1 MRNYNFFMSQNF
13 RLDKGGYINRNKKI
27 SFKFNGKKYFGYEGD
42 TLASA
47 LLANGIHLVGR
58 SFKYHRPRGFV
69 GAGVDEPNAHVQ
81 LYNGAKTEP
90 NAIAT
95 SVELVE
101 GLVATSQNCW
111 PSVSF
116 DFGAINNLLNKF
128 FPAGFYY
135 KTFMWPKNFWYKIY
149 EPIIRKAAG
158 LGIAP
163 LKPDPDRY
171 EHKFEHCDVLVAGSG
186 PSGLASALAAA
197 KNGASVILAED
208 KPRFGGSLLTD
219 EVTIGNKKGKD
230 WAEETISKLKTMPNV
245 IVKNRSQVFG
255 YYDHNMMVMIERTKD
270 HIENPTEFTPRQ
282 RLWYIR
288 AKEVI
293 VSTGSIERPI
303 VFGNNDRP
311 GIMLASAAKE
321 YMKVYGV
328 LVGKKPII
336 FTNNDS
342 AYETAIEFKKNKID
356 PLIVDVRTNSESSVI
371 KEAKDLNINI
381 KFSHGIIN
389 SKGYLRVNSAT
400 IGKLSS
406 DKSGYENLENVP
418 CDCICV
424 SGNWTPTV
432 HLSSQSGNKLKFDN
446 KIDAFVPDKSHQ
458 KESTVGSASG
468 TFTLKKSLEDGF
480 NKGYELSN
488 KITGRNAKSTTP
500 TSNERNYNQHD
511 KFWCMPLPK
520 NKNYKRCVDFQ
531 NDVYVSDIE
540 LALREG
546 FRSIEHVKRYTT
558 LGMATDQG
566 RTSNLNGLQL
576 VSNIEKKIVPEVG
589 HTTFRPPYTPVTIG
603 AIVGREVG
611 KHYRPTRKSPMHEW
625 HEKNNAVFVDAGLW
639 VRPRYYKQDNETLIE
654 AAKREAINVRKNV
667 GICDVTSLG
676 KIDIKGPDCAEFLN
690 RVYTNAWMKLPV
702 GKARYGV
709 MLREDGIVFDDGTTT
724 RISENHFH
732 MTTTTAQAVNV
743 LAHLE
748 YYLQVVWPELSV
760 NVLSTTEQWAGAALA
775 GPNSRNLLSKLFP
788 EIDVSDTAIPFM
800 GYKEA
805 DLFGVPAR
813 IFRIS
818 FSGEL
823 AYEINVESGYGIFM
837 WEKIMELGKEMNIEP
852 YGTEAL
858 STLRIEMGH
867 VAGSEIDGRVIPSDL
882 SLEGMLSKKKDFIGK
897 RSLQREAFL
906 NPNREKIVGV
916 VPLDKKSM
924 IPEGSHLVSNSNASL
939 PNPKLGHISAS
950 CWSVEYNNP
959 FSLAILKDGKKK
971 IGEKLYAVSPLKNK
985 NIEVEIV
992 SSHYVD
998 PKGERVRS

>member
-1 MRNYNFFMSQNF
+1 MSQKY
-13 RLDKGGYINRNKKI
+13 RLDNIGYINRDKKI
-27 SFKFNGKKYFGYEGD
+27 SFTFNGKKYFGYEGD

-58 SFKYHRPRGFV
+58 SFKYHRPRGFF
-69 GAGVDEPNAHVQ
+69 GAGVDEPNAKVQ
-81 LYNGAKTEP
+81 LYKGAKTEP
-90 NAIAT
+90 NANAT
-95 SVELVE
+95 EVELVE
-101 GLVATSQNCW
+101 GLIVKSQNCW

-116 DFGAINNLLNKF
+116 DFGAINNLFQKF

-135 KTFMWPKNFWYKIY
+135 KTFMWPKSFWYKVY

-158 LGIAP
+158 LGVAP

-171 EHKFEHCDVLVAGSG
+171 EHKYEYCDVLIAGSG

-197 KNGASVILAED
+197 KNGARVILAED
-208 KPRFGGSLLTD
+208 KSRFGGSLLVD
-219 EVTIGNKKGKD
+219 EVTIGNKKGKE
-230 WAEETISKLKTMPNV
+230 WADEAISQLKSMPNV

-255 YYDHNMMVMIERTKD
+255 YYDHNMMVMFEKTRD
-270 HIENPTEFTPRQ
+270 HIENPNKFTPRQ
-282 RLWYIR
+282 KLWYIR
-288 AKEVI
+288 AKEIVI
-293 VSTGSIERPI
+293 STGSLERPLI
-303 VFGNNDRP
+303 FGNNDRP
-311 GIMLASAAKE
+311 GILLSSAAKE
-321 YMKVYGV
+321 YLKVYGV
-328 LVGKKPII
+328 LVGRKPII

-342 AYETAIEFKKNKID
+342 AYDTAIEFKKNGIN
-356 PLIVDVRTNSESSVI
+356 PLVVDTRTNSDSSVI
-371 KEAKDLNINI
+371 SEAKNLNIDI
-381 KFSHGIIN
+381 KFSHGIAN
-389 SKGYLRVNSAT
+389 TKGHLKVNSAT
-400 IGKLSS
+400 IGKFNS
-406 DKSGYENLENVP
+406 DKSSYENLEEVS

-432 HLSSQSGNKLKFDN
+432 HLSSQSGNKLKFN
-446 KIDAFVPDKSHQ
+446 ETIDAFIPSQSRQ
-458 KESTVGSASG
+458 KESTIGSANGS
-468 TFTLKKSLEDGF
+468 FTLKQALEDGF
-480 NKGYELSN
+480 NKGFELSN
-488 KITGRNAKSTTP
+488 KITNKNSKSTAP
-500 TSNERNYNQHD
+500 TSNERSYGEHD

-520 NKNYKRCVDFQ
+520 NKHYKRFVDFQ
-531 NDVYVSDIE
+531 NDVAVSDIE
-540 LALREG
+540 LAVREG

-566 RTSNLNGLQL
+566 KTSNLNGLQL
-576 VSNIEKKIVPEVG
+576 VSNIEGKIVPEVG
-589 HTTFRPPYTPVTIG
+589 HTTFRPPYTAVTIG
-603 AIVGREVG
+603 TIVGREVG

-639 VRPRYYKQDNETLIE
+639 LRPRYYKQDNESLEE
-654 AAKREAINVRKNV
+654 AAKREANNVRKNV
-667 GICDVTSLG
+667 GVCDVTSLG
-676 KIDIKGPDCAEFLN
+676 KIDIKGPDTAEFLN
-690 RVYTNAWMKLPV
+690 RIYTNAWMKLPV

-748 YYLQVVWPELSV
+748 YYLQVVWPELNV

-775 GPNSRNLLSKLFP
+775 GPNSRELLSKLFP
-788 EIDVSDTAIPFM
+788 ETNILNEALPFM
-800 GYKEA
+800 GYKES
-805 DLFGVPAR
+805 DLFDVPAR

-823 AYEINVESGYGIFM
+823 AYEINVESNYGTFM
-837 WEKIMELGKEMNIEP
+837 WEKIIEFGQEMNIEP

-867 VAGSEIDGRVIPSDL
+867 VAGSELDGRTIPYDV

-897 RSLQREAFL
+897 RSLTREAFL
-906 NPNREKIVGV
+906 NPKREKVVGV
-916 VPLDKKSM
+916 IPLDKKTT
-924 IPEGSHLVSNSNASL
+924 IPEGSHLVKDGNASS
-939 PNPKLGHISAS
+939 PNPKLGHVSAS

-959 FSLAILKDGKKK
+959 FSLAIIQDGKNR
-971 IGEKLYAVSPLKNK
+971 IGEKLYAVSPLNNK
-985 NIEVEIV
+985 NIAVEIV

>member
-1 MRNYNFFMSQNF
+1 MSQKY
-13 RLDKGGYINRNKKI
+13 RLDNIGYINRDKKI
-27 SFKFNGKKYFGYEGD
+27 SFTFNGKKYFGYEGD

-58 SFKYHRPRGFV
+58 SFKYHRPRGFF
-69 GAGVDEPNAHVQ
+69 GAGVDEPNAKVQ
-81 LYNGAKTEP
+81 LYKGAKTEP
-90 NAIAT
+90 NANAT
-95 SVELVE
+95 EVELVE
-101 GLVATSQNCW
+101 GLIVKSQNCW

-116 DFGAINNLLNKF
+116 DFGAINNLFQKF

-135 KTFMWPKNFWYKIY
+135 KTFMWPKSFWYKVY

-158 LGIAP
+158 LGVAP

-171 EHKFEHCDVLVAGSG
+171 EHKYEYCDVLIAGSG

-197 KNGASVILAED
+197 KNGARVILAED
-208 KPRFGGSLLTD
+208 KSRFGGSLLVD
-219 EVTIGNKKGKD
+219 EVTIGNKKGKE
-230 WAEETISKLKTMPNV
+230 WADEAISQLKSMPNV

-255 YYDHNMMVMIERTKD
+255 YYDHNMMVMFEKTRD
-270 HIENPTEFTPRQ
+270 HIENPNKFTPRQ
-282 RLWYIR
+282 KLWYIR
-288 AKEVI
+288 AKEIVI
-293 VSTGSIERPI
+293 STGSLERPLI
-303 VFGNNDRP
+303 FGNNDRP
-311 GIMLASAAKE
+311 GILLSSAAKE
-321 YMKVYGV
+321 YLKVYGV
-328 LVGKKPII
+328 LVGRKPII

-342 AYETAIEFKKNKID
+342 AYDTAIEFKKNGIN
-356 PLIVDVRTNSESSVI
+356 PLVVDTRTNSDSSVI
-371 KEAKDLNINI
+371 SEAKNLNIDI
-381 KFSHGIIN
+381 KFFHGIAN
-389 SKGYLRVNSAT
+389 TKGHLKVNSAT
-400 IGKLSS
+400 IGKFNS
-406 DKSGYENLENVP
+406 DKSSYENLEEVS

-432 HLSSQSGNKLKFDN
+432 HLSSQSGNKLKFN
-446 KIDAFVPDKSHQ
+446 ETIDAFIPSQSRQ
-458 KESTVGSASG
+458 KESTIGSANGS
-468 TFTLKKSLEDGF
+468 FTLKQALEDGF
-480 NKGYELSN
+480 NKGFELSN
-488 KITGRNAKSTTP
+488 KITNKNSKSTAP
-500 TSNERNYNQHD
+500 TSNERSYGEHD

-520 NKNYKRCVDFQ
+520 NKHYKRFVDFQ
-531 NDVYVSDIE
+531 NDVAVSDIE
-540 LALREG
+540 LAVREG

-566 RTSNLNGLQL
+566 KTSNLNGLQL
-576 VSNIEKKIVPEVG
+576 VSNIEGKIVPEVG
-589 HTTFRPPYTPVTIG
+589 HTTFRPPYTAVTIG
-603 AIVGREVG
+603 TIVGREVG

-639 VRPRYYKQDNETLIE
+639 LRPRYYKQDNESLEE
-654 AAKREAINVRKNV
+654 AAKREANNVRKNV
-667 GICDVTSLG
+667 GVCDVTSLG
-676 KIDIKGPDCAEFLN
+676 KIDIKGPDTAEFLN
-690 RVYTNAWMKLPV
+690 RIYTNAWMKLPV

-748 YYLQVVWPELSV
+748 YYLQVVWPELNV

-775 GPNSRNLLSKLFP
+775 GPNSRELLSKLFP
-788 EIDVSDTAIPFM
+788 ETNILNEALPFM
-800 GYKEA
+800 GYKES
-805 DLFGVPAR
+805 DLFDVPAR

-823 AYEINVESGYGIFM
+823 AYEINVESSYGTFM
-837 WEKIMELGKEMNIEP
+837 WEKIIEFGQEMNIEP

-867 VAGSEIDGRVIPSDL
+867 VAGSELDGRTIPYDV

-897 RSLQREAFL
+897 RSLTREAFL
-906 NPNREKIVGV
+906 NPKREKVVGV
-916 VPLDKKSM
+916 VPLDKKTT
-924 IPEGSHLVSNSNASL
+924 IPEGSHLVKDGNAFS
-939 PNPKLGHISAS
+939 PNPKLGHVSAS

-959 FSLAILKDGKKK
+959 FSLAIIQDGKNR
-971 IGEKLYAVSPLKNK
+971 IGEKLYAVSPLNNK
-985 NIEVEIV
+985 NIAVEIV

>member
-1 MRNYNFFMSQNF
+1 MTQNYRLKDVGRIDRNH
-13 RLDKGGYINRNKKI
+13 KI
-27 SFKFNGKKYFGYEGD
+27 SFTFNGKKYSGYKGD

-47 LLANGIHLVGR
+47 LLANGVHLIAR
-58 SFKYHRPRGFV
+58 SFKYHRPRGILA
-69 GAGVDEPNAHVQ
+69 AGVDDPSAKVQLIKDGYSEPNVN
-81 LYNGAKTEP
+81 LTEF
-90 NAIAT
+90 
-95 SVELVE
+95 ELVE
-101 GLVATSQNCW
+101 GLELQSQNCW
-111 PSVSF
+111 PSVSV
-116 DFGAINNLLNKF
+116 DVGEINNLLNRF

-135 KTFMWPKNFWYKIY
+135 KTFMWPKSFWYSVY
-149 EPIIRKAAG
+149 EPFIRKAAG
-158 LGIAP
+158 FGVAP
-163 LKPDPDRY
+163 LDPDPDRY
-171 EHKFEHCDVLVAGSG
+171 EHQYEHCDVLVVGSG
-186 PSGLASALAAA
+186 PSGLSSALAAA
-197 KNGASVILAED
+197 KNGARVILAED

-219 EVTIGNKKGKD
+219 EVTIGNKKG
-230 WAEETISKLKTMPNV
+230 EEWVDDVVSELSSMPNV
-245 IVKNRSQVFG
+245 ITKSRSQVFG
-255 YYDHNMMVMIERTKD
+255 YYDHNMLVMFERKRDHLQDPTK
-270 HIENPTEFTPRQ
+270 FTPREK
-282 RLWYIR
+282 LWYIR

-293 VSTGSIERPI
+293 ISTGSIERPL
-303 VFGNNDRP
+303 VFANNDRP

-321 YMKVYGV
+321 YLKVYGV
-328 LVGKKPII
+328 IVGKKPLI

-342 AYETAIEFKKNKID
+342 AYETAIEFKKHGVQPTILDTRPSSENQLVNEAQKMCIDILFEHGIANTSGHLKVKSATVGKLNNEKNSFSSLQKID
-356 PLIVDVRTNSESSVI
+356 
-371 KEAKDLNINI
+371 
-381 KFSHGIIN
+381 
-389 SKGYLRVNSAT
+389 
-400 IGKLSS
+400 
-406 DKSGYENLENVP
+406 

-432 HLSSQSGNKLKFDN
+432 HLASQSGNKLKFDE
-446 KIDAFVPDKSHQ
+446 
-458 KESTVGSASG
+458 ESDTFLPNQSRQQETVVGTANGS
-468 TFTLKKSLEDGF
+468 FTLKESLDEGFEQGFKS
-480 NKGYELSN
+480 SN
-488 KITGRNAKSTTP
+488 KITNKNNKTDPPISDEKSLGK
-500 TSNERNYNQHD
+500 HD
-511 KFWCMPLPK
+511 KFWCMPLPEGK
-520 NKNYKRCVDFQ
+520 HYKRFVDFQ
-531 NDVYVSDIE
+531 NDVAVSDIE
-540 LALREG
+540 LAVREG

-566 RTSNLNGLQL
+566 KTSNLNGLQL

-589 HTTFRPPYTPVTIG
+589 HTTFRPPYTSVTIG
-603 AIVGREVG
+603 TIIGREVS
-611 KHYRPTRKSPMHEW
+611 KYYRATRKSPMHEW
-625 HEKNNAVFVDAGLW
+625 HERNNAVFVDAGLW
-639 VRPRYYKQDNETLIE
+639 LRPRYYKQGNETLQE
-654 AAKREAINVRKNV
+654 AAKREAANVRKNV

-676 KIDIKGPDCAEFLN
+676 KIDIKGPDSAEFLN
-690 RVYTNAWMKLPV
+690 RVYTNAWLKLPI

-709 MLREDGIVFDDGTTT
+709 MLREDGMVFDDGTTT

-748 YYLQVVWPELSV
+748 YYLQVVWPELNV

-788 EIDVSDTAIPFM
+788 EIDVSNEGIQFM

-805 DLFGVPAR
+805 ELFGVPAR

-867 VAGSEIDGRVIPSDL
+867 VAGSEIDGRVISSDL

-897 RSLQREAFL
+897 RSLNREAFL
-906 NPNREKIVGV
+906 DPNREKIVGV
-916 VPLDKKSM
+916 VPVDKKSM
-924 IPEGSHLVSNSNASL
+924 IPEGSHLVSDGNAAL

-959 FSLAILKDGKKK
+959 FSLAILKNGKKR

>member
-1 MRNYNFFMSQNF
+1 MSQKY
-13 RLDKGGYINRNKKI
+13 RLDNIGYINRDKKI
-27 SFKFNGKKYFGYEGD
+27 SFTFNGKKYFGYEGD

-58 SFKYHRPRGFV
+58 SFKYHRPRGFF
-69 GAGVDEPNAHVQ
+69 GAGVDEPNAKVQ
-81 LYNGAKTEP
+81 LYKGAKTEP
-90 NAIAT
+90 NANAT
-95 SVELVE
+95 EVELVE
-101 GLVATSQNCW
+101 GLIVKSQNCW

-116 DFGAINNLLNKF
+116 DFGAINNLFQKF

-135 KTFMWPKNFWYKIY
+135 KTFMWPKSFWYKVY

-158 LGIAP
+158 LGVAP

-171 EHKFEHCDVLVAGSG
+171 EHKYEYCDVLIAGSG

-197 KNGASVILAED
+197 KNGARVILAED
-208 KPRFGGSLLTD
+208 KSRFGGSLLVD
-219 EVTIGNKKGKD
+219 EVTIGNKKGKE
-230 WAEETISKLKTMPNV
+230 WADEAISQLKSMPNV

-255 YYDHNMMVMIERTKD
+255 YYDHNMMVMFERTRD
-270 HIENPTEFTPRQ
+270 HIENPNKFTPRQ
-282 RLWYIR
+282 KLWYIR
-288 AKEVI
+288 AKEIVI
-293 VSTGSIERPI
+293 STGSLERPLI
-303 VFGNNDRP
+303 FGNNDRP
-311 GIMLASAAKE
+311 GILLSSAAKE
-321 YMKVYGV
+321 YLKVYGV
-328 LVGKKPII
+328 LVGRKPII

-342 AYETAIEFKKNKID
+342 AYDTAIEFKKNGIN
-356 PLIVDVRTNSESSVI
+356 PLVVDTRTNSDSSVI
-371 KEAKDLNINI
+371 SEAKNLNIDI
-381 KFSHGIIN
+381 KFFHGIAN
-389 SKGYLRVNSAT
+389 TKGHLKVNSAT
-400 IGKLSS
+400 IGKFNS
-406 DKSGYENLENVP
+406 DKSSYENLEEVS

-432 HLSSQSGNKLKFDN
+432 HLSSQSGNKLKFN
-446 KIDAFVPDKSHQ
+446 ETIDAFIPSQSRQ
-458 KESTVGSASG
+458 KESTIGSANGS
-468 TFTLKKSLEDGF
+468 FTLKQALEDGF
-480 NKGYELSN
+480 NKGFELSN
-488 KITGRNAKSTTP
+488 KITNKNSKSTAP
-500 TSNERNYNQHD
+500 TSNERSYGEHD

-520 NKNYKRCVDFQ
+520 NKHYKRFVDFQ
-531 NDVYVSDIE
+531 NDVAVSDIE
-540 LALREG
+540 LAVREG

-566 RTSNLNGLQL
+566 KTSNLNGLQL
-576 VSNIEKKIVPEVG
+576 VSNIEGKIVPEVG
-589 HTTFRPPYTPVTIG
+589 YTTFRPPYTAVTIG
-603 AIVGREVG
+603 TIVGREVG

-639 VRPRYYKQDNETLIE
+639 LRPRYYKQGNESLEE
-654 AAKREAINVRKNV
+654 AAKREANNVRKNV
-667 GICDVTSLG
+667 GVCDVTSLG
-676 KIDIKGPDCAEFLN
+676 KIDIKGPDTAEFLN
-690 RVYTNAWMKLPV
+690 RIYTNAWMKLPV

-748 YYLQVVWPELSV
+748 YYLQVVWPELNV

-775 GPNSRNLLSKLFP
+775 GPNSRELLSKLFP
-788 EIDVSDTAIPFM
+788 ETNILNEALPFM
-800 GYKEA
+800 GYKES

-823 AYEINVESGYGIFM
+823 AYEINVESSYGTFM
-837 WEKIMELGKEMNIEP
+837 WEKIIEFGQEMNIEP

-867 VAGSEIDGRVIPSDL
+867 VAGSELDGRTIPYDV

-897 RSLQREAFL
+897 RSLTREAFL
-906 NPNREKIVGV
+906 NPKREKVVGV
-916 VPLDKKSM
+916 IPLDKKTT
-924 IPEGSHLVSNSNASL
+924 IPEGSHLVKDGNASS
-939 PNPKLGHISAS
+939 PNPKLGHVSAS

-959 FSLAILKDGKKK
+959 FSLAIIQDGKNR
-971 IGEKLYAVSPLKNK
+971 IGEKLYAVSPLNNK
-985 NIEVEIV
+985 NIAVEIV

>member
-1 MRNYNFFMSQNF
+1 MSQKF
-13 RLDKGGYINRNKKI
+13 RLDKAGYINREKKI

-47 LLANGIHLVGR
+47 LLANGVHLVGR
-58 SFKYHRPRGFV
+58 SFKYHRPRGFI

-81 LYNGAKTEP
+81 LYTGEKTEP
-90 NAIAT
+90 NVMAT
-95 SVELVE
+95 TIELVE
-101 GLVATSQNCW
+101 GLVAKSQNCW
-111 PSVSF
+111 PSVYF
-116 DFGAINNLLNKF
+116 DFGAINNFLSKF

-135 KTFMWPKNFWYKIY
+135 KTFMWPKSFWYTIY

-158 LGIAP
+158 LGVAP

-171 EHKFEHCDVLVAGSG
+171 EHKFEYCDVLVVGSG
-186 PSGLASALAAA
+186 PSGLASALASAR
-197 KNGASVILAED
+197 NGARVILAED

-219 EVTIGNKKGKD
+219 EVTIGNKNGKD
-230 WAEETISKLKTMPNV
+230 WADETIKQLKSMDNV

-270 HIENPTEFTPRQ
+270 HIENPKEFIPRQ

-288 AKEVI
+288 AREVI
-293 VSTGSIERPI
+293 ISTGSIERPL

-342 AYETAIEFKKNKID
+342 GYDAAIDFKKNGID
-356 PLIVDVRTNSESSVI
+356 PIVVDVRESSESSVI
-371 KEAKDLNINI
+371 QEAKNLNIDI
-381 KFSHGIIN
+381 KFSYGVVKAHGYR
-389 SKGYLRVNSAT
+389 KVKSAV
-400 IGKLSS
+400 IGKLNKERS
-406 DKSGYENLENVP
+406 DYESLETIN
-418 CDCICV
+418 CDCICI

-432 HLSSQSGNKLKFDN
+432 HLSSQSGNKLKFDEKVN
-446 KIDAFVPDKSHQ
+446 AFVPGQSKQ
-458 KESTVGSASG
+458 NESTIGSAKGSY
-468 TFTLKKSLEDGF
+468 TLKKTLEEGF
-480 NKGYELSN
+480 NKGFEVSK
-488 KITGRNAKSTTP
+488 KITGTDLKTTIP
-500 TSNERNYNQHD
+500 TSNERDYGKQDN
-511 KFWCMPLPK
+511 FWCMPLIK
-520 NKNYKRCVDFQ
+520 NKSYKRCVDFQ

-576 VSNIEKKIVPEVG
+576 VSNIEKKIIPEVG
-589 HTTFRPPYTPVTIG
+589 HTTFRPPFTPVTIG

-611 KHYRPTRKSPMHEW
+611 KNYRPTRKSPMHSW
-625 HEKNNAVFVDAGLW
+625 HKNNNAVFVDAGLW
-639 VRPRYYKQDNETLIE
+639 LRPRYYKQDYESLAE
-654 AAKREAINVRKNV
+654 AAKREATNVRKNV
-667 GICDVTSLG
+667 GVCDVTSLG
-676 KIDIKGPDCAEFLN
+676 KIDIKGSDSAEFLN
-690 RVYTNAWMKLPV
+690 RIYTNAWMKLPI

-724 RISENHFH
+724 RISENHYH

-743 LAHLE
+743 LSHLE
-748 YYLQVVWPELSV
+748 YYLQVVWPELNV
-760 NVLSTTEQWAGAALA
+760 NVLSITEQWAGIALA
-775 GPNSRNLLSKLFP
+775 GPNSRNLLTKIFP
-788 EIDVSDTAIPFM
+788 DTDVSNEALPFM
-800 GYKEA
+800 GFKKA

-882 SLEGMLSKKKDFIGK
+882 SLDGMLSKKKDFIGK
-897 RSLQREAFL
+897 RSLNREAFL
-906 NPNREKIVGV
+906 NLEREKIVGV
-916 VPLDKKSM
+916 VPLDKKTM
-924 IPEGSHLVSNSNASL
+924 IPEGSHLVSDGNGKL

-971 IGEKLYAVSPLKNK
+971 IGEKLYALSPLKNK
-985 NIEVEIV
+985 NIPVEIV

>member
-1 MRNYNFFMSQNF
+1 MPEKF
-13 RLDKGGYINRNKKI
+13 RLDNVGYINKNKKI

-47 LLANGIHLVGR
+47 LLANGVHLVGR
-58 SFKYHRPRGFV
+58 SFKYHRPRGFI
-69 GAGVDEPNAHVQ
+69 GAGIEESNAQVQ
-81 LYNGAKTEP
+81 LYSGTMTEP
-90 NAIAT
+90 NVMAT
-95 SVELVE
+95 TVELVE
-101 GLVATSQNCW
+101 GLVAKSQNCF

-116 DFGAINNLLNKF
+116 DLGAINNFLSKF

-135 KTFMWPKNFWYKIY
+135 KTFMWPKSFWHKIY

-158 LGIAP
+158 LGVAP
-163 LKPDPDRY
+163 LKPDPERY
-171 EHKFEHCDVLVAGSG
+171 EHKYEYCDILIVGSG
-186 PSGLASALAAA
+186 PSGLASALTAA
-197 KNGASVILAED
+197 KNGARVILAED
-208 KPRFGGSLLTD
+208 KPRYGGSLLTD

-230 WAEETISKLKTMPNV
+230 WADETIKQLQLMPNV

-255 YYDHNMMVMIERTKD
+255 YYDHNMTVMLERIKD
-270 HIENPTEFTPRQ
+270 HIENPSEFTPRQ
-282 RLWYIR
+282 KLWYIR

-293 VSTGSIERPI
+293 ISTGSIERPL

-342 AYETAIEFKKNKID
+342 GYDAAIDFKKNGVD
-356 PLIVDVRTNSESSVI
+356 PLVLDIRSNSEGSVVQ
-371 KEAKDLNINI
+371 EAKNLNIDI
-381 KFSHGIIN
+381 KFSHGVVNAI
-389 SKGYLRVNSAT
+389 GYKKVNSAL
-400 IGKLSS
+400 IGKLNAK
-406 DKSGYENLENVP
+406 KSGYENLESVN

-432 HLSSQSGNKLKFDN
+432 HLSSQSGNKLKFDE
-446 KIDAFVPDKSHQ
+446 KINAFIPNQPKQ
-458 KESTVGSASG
+458 NESTIGSARG
-468 TFTLKKSLEDGF
+468 TFTLKNTLEEGF
-480 NKGYELSN
+480 TKGYDLSN
-488 KITGRNAKSTTP
+488 KITEKNLKTSIP
-500 TSNERNYNQHD
+500 TSNERSYGEQD

-520 NKNYKRCVDFQ
+520 NKQYKRCVDFQ

-540 LALREG
+540 LAIREG

-576 VSNIEKKIVPEVG
+576 VANIEQKIIPEVG
-589 HTTFRPPYTPVTIG
+589 HTTFRPPFTPVTIG

-611 KHYRPTRKSPMHEW
+611 KYYRPTRKSPMHTW
-625 HEKNNAVFVDAGLW
+625 HENNNGVFVDAGLW
-639 VRPRYYKQDNETLIE
+639 LRPRYYKQDNETLAE
-654 AAKREAINVRKNV
+654 AAKREATNVRKNV
-667 GICDVTSLG
+667 GVCDVTSLG
-676 KIDIKGPDCAEFLN
+676 KIDIKGPDSAEFLN
-690 RVYTNAWMKLPV
+690 RIYTNAWKKLPI

-724 RISENHFH
+724 RISENHYH

-743 LAHLE
+743 LSHLE
-748 YYLQVVWPELSV
+748 YYLQVVWPELNV
-760 NVLSTTEQWAGAALA
+760 NVLSTTEQWAGVAIA

-788 EIDVSDTAIPFM
+788 DTDVSKEGIPFM
-800 GYKEA
+800 GFKEV

-823 AYEINVESGYGIFM
+823 AYELNVESGYGIFM
-837 WEKIMELGKEMNIEP
+837 WEKIIELGKEMNIEP

-867 VAGSEIDGRVIPSDL
+867 VAGSEIDGRVIASDL
-882 SLEGMLSKKKDFIGK
+882 SLDGMLSKKKDFIGK
-897 RSLQREAFL
+897 RSLNRKAFL
-906 NPNREKIVGV
+906 KPEREKIVGV
-916 VPLDKKSM
+916 VPLDKKTM
-924 IPEGSHLVSNSNASL
+924 IPEGSHLVSDRNAKL
-939 PNPKLGHISAS
+939 PNLKLGHISAS
-950 CWSVEYNNP
+950 CWSVEYDNP
-959 FSLAILKDGKKK
+959 FSLAILKDGKKR
-971 IGEKLYAVSPLKNK
+971 IGEKLFALAPLKNK
-985 NIEVEIV
+985 SIPVKIV
-992 SSHYVD
+992 SPHYVD

>member
-1 MRNYNFFMSQNF
+1 MPQNF
-13 RLDKGGYINRNKKI
+13 RLDKGGYINRNKEI
-27 SFKFNGKKYFGYEGD
+27 SFKFNGKKYYGYEGD

-47 LLANGIHLVGR
+47 LLANGVHLVGR
-58 SFKYHRPRGFV
+58 SFKYHRPRGFL
-69 GAGVDEPNAHVQ
+69 GAGVEEPNAQVQ
-81 LYNGAKTEP
+81 LYSGEKTEP
-90 NAIAT
+90 NAVAT
-95 SVELVE
+95 TIELVE
-101 GLVATSQNCW
+101 GLVAKSQNCF

-116 DFGAINNLLNKF
+116 DFGAINNFLHKI

-135 KTFMWPKNFWYKIY
+135 KTFMWPKSFWHKIY

-158 LGIAP
+158 LGVAP

-171 EHKFEHCDVLVAGSG
+171 EHKFEYCDILIAGSG

-197 KNGASVILAED
+197 KNGSKVILAED

-219 EVTIGNKKGKD
+219 EVTIGNKKGKE
-230 WAEETISKLKTMPNV
+230 WADETIEELKSMPNV
-245 IVKNRSQVFG
+245 IVKNRSQIFG
-255 YYDHNMMVMIERTKD
+255 YYDHNMMVMLERTKD
-270 HIENPTEFTPRQ
+270 HIENPSKFTPRH

-288 AKEVI
+288 AKEI
-293 VSTGSIERPI
+293 IISTGSIERPI

-311 GIMLASAAKE
+311 GVMLASAARE

-328 LVGKKPII
+328 IVGKKPII

-342 AYETAIEFKKNKID
+342 GYETAIEFKKNGVN
-356 PLIVDVRTNSESSVI
+356 PLILDVRSNAESSVI
-371 KEAKDLNINI
+371 QEAKNLNIKI
-381 KFSHGIIN
+381 KFSHGII
-389 SKGYLRVNSAT
+389 SAKGYKKVNSAL
-400 IGKLSS
+400 IGKLNKEKT
-406 DKSGYENLENVP
+406 DYENIETIN
-418 CDCICV
+418 CDTICV

-432 HLSSQSGNKLKFDN
+432 HLSSQSGNKLKFDKKVN
-446 KIDAFVPDKSHQ
+446 AFIPNQ
-458 KESTVGSASG
+458 PRQNETTIGSANG
-468 TFTLKKSLEDGF
+468 LFTLKGTLEEGF
-480 NKGYELSN
+480 NKGYELSK
-488 KITGRNAKSTTP
+488 KINGKELKTKIP
-500 TSNERNYNQHD
+500 TSNEKSYGEKDQ
-511 KFWCMPLPK
+511 FWCMPLPK
-520 NKNYKRCVDFQ
+520 NKTYKRCVDFQ

-540 LALREG
+540 LAIREG

-576 VSNIEKKIVPEVG
+576 VSNIEKKIVPDVG
-589 HTTFRPPYTPVTIG
+589 HTTFRPPYTAVTIG

-611 KHYRPTRKSPMHEW
+611 KNYRPTRKSPMHSW

-639 VRPRYYKQDNETLIE
+639 LRPRYYKQNQENLQE
-654 AAKREAINVRKNV
+654 AAKREAINVRNNV
-667 GICDVTSLG
+667 GLCDVTSLG
-676 KIDIKGPDCAEFLN
+676 KIDIKGPDSAEFLN
-690 RVYTNAWMKLPV
+690 RVYTNAWMKLPI
-702 GKARYGV
+702 GKARYGL

-732 MTTTTAQAVNV
+732 MTTTTAQAANV
-743 LAHLE
+743 LSHLE
-748 YYLQVVWPELSV
+748 YYLQVVWPNLNV

-775 GPNSRNLLSKLFP
+775 GPNSRNLLDKLFP
-788 EIDVSDTAIPFM
+788 EVDVSNEGLPFM
-800 GYKEA
+800 GYKEG

-837 WEKIMELGKEMNIEP
+837 WEKIMEIGKEMNIEP

-882 SLEGMLSKKKDFIGK
+882 ALSGMLSKKKDFIGK
-897 RSLQREAFL
+897 RSLNREAFL
-906 NPNREKIVGV
+906 NPERETIVGV
-916 VPLDKKSM
+916 VPLDKKTM
-924 IPEGSHLVSNSNASL
+924 IPEGSHLVSDENAKL

-959 FSLAILKDGKKK
+959 FSLAILRDGKKS
-971 IGEKLYAVSPLKNK
+971 IGKKLYALSPIHNK
-985 NIEVEIV
+985 NIAVEIV

>member
-1 MRNYNFFMSQNF
+1 MSQKF
-13 RLDKGGYINRNKKI
+13 RLDKIGYINRNKKI
-27 SFKFNGKKYFGYEGD
+27 SFKFNGKKYYGYEGD

-47 LLANGIHLVGR
+47 LLANGVHLVGR
-58 SFKYHRPRGFV
+58 SFKYHRPRGFL
-69 GAGVDEPNAHVQ
+69 GAGVDEPNAQVQ
-81 LYNGAKTEP
+81 LYSGEKTEP

-95 SVELVE
+95 TIELVE
-101 GLVATSQNCW
+101 GLVAKSQNCW
-111 PSVSF
+111 PSVNF
-116 DFGAINNLLNKF
+116 DFGAINNFLSKF

-135 KTFMWPKNFWYKIY
+135 KTFMWPKSFWYKVY
-149 EPIIRKAAG
+149 EPVIRKAAG
-158 LGIAP
+158 LGVAP

-171 EHKFEHCDVLVAGSG
+171 EHKFEYCDILVAGSG
-186 PSGLASALAAA
+186 PSGLASALSAA
-197 KNGASVILAED
+197 KNGARVILAED
-208 KPRFGGSLLTD
+208 KHRFGGSLLTD
-219 EVTIGNKKGKD
+219 EVTIGNKNGKD
-230 WAEETISKLKTMPNV
+230 WTDEVIAKLKSMPNV

-255 YYDHNMMVMIERTKD
+255 YYDHNMMVMFERTKD
-270 HIENPTEFTPRQ
+270 HIEKPSKFTPRQ

-293 VSTGSIERPI
+293 ISTGSLERPL
-303 VFGNNDRP
+303 VFGNNDTP
-311 GIMLASAAKE
+311 GVMLASAAKE

-328 LVGKKPII
+328 IVGKKPII

-342 AYETAIEFKKNKID
+342 GYETAIEFKKNGVD
-356 PLIVDVRTNSESSVI
+356 PLILDIRKNSQSSVVQ
-371 KEAKDLNINI
+371 EAKNLNINI
-381 KFSHGIIN
+381 KFSYGVVN
-389 SKGYLRVNSAT
+389 SNGYLRVKSAT
-400 IGKLSS
+400 IGKLNEN
-406 DKSGYENLENVP
+406 KSGYESIENVE
-418 CDCICV
+418 CDSICV

-432 HLSSQSGNKLKFDN
+432 HLSSQSGNKLKFDEQIN
-446 KIDAFVPDKSHQ
+446 AFIPGKSRQ
-458 KESTVGSASG
+458 NENTIGSAKG
-468 TFTLKKSLEDGF
+468 TYTLKKTLEEGF
-480 NKGYELSN
+480 NKGFDLSK
-488 KITGRNAKSTTP
+488 KITGKDIKSSTP
-500 TSNERNYNQHD
+500 TSNEKSHGKQD

-576 VSNIEKKIVPEVG
+576 VSNIEKKIIPEVG

-639 VRPRYYKQDNETLIE
+639 LRPRYYKQDNETLAE
-654 AAKREAINVRKNV
+654 AAKREATNVRKNV

-676 KIDIKGPDCAEFLN
+676 KIDIKGPDSAEFLN
-690 RVYTNAWMKLPV
+690 RIYTNAWMKLPI

-743 LAHLE
+743 LSHLE
-748 YYLQVVWPELSV
+748 YYLQVVWPELNV
-760 NVLSTTEQWAGAALA
+760 NVLSITEQWAGIALA

-788 EIDVSDTAIPFM
+788 EIDVSNEGIPFM
-800 GYKEA
+800 GFKEA
-805 DLFGVPAR
+805 NLFGVPTR

-823 AYEINVESGYGIFM
+823 AYELNVESGYGIFM
-837 WEKIMELGKEMNIEP
+837 WEKVMELGKEMNIEP

-867 VAGSEIDGRVIPSDL
+867 VAGSEIDGRVIASDL

-897 RSLQREAFL
+897 RSLNRKAFL
-906 NPNREKIVGV
+906 NPEREKIVGV
-916 VPLDKKSM
+916 IPLDKKTM
-924 IPEGSHLVSNSNASL
+924 IPEGSHLVSDSKAAF

-971 IGEKLYAVSPLKNK
+971 IGEKLYALSPLKNK
-985 NIEVEIV
+985 SIEVKIV

>member
-1 MRNYNFFMSQNF
+1 MSQKY
-13 RLDKGGYINRNKKI
+13 RLDNIGYINRDKKI
-27 SFKFNGKKYFGYEGD
+27 SFTFNGKKYFGYEGD

-58 SFKYHRPRGFV
+58 SFKYHRPRGFF
-69 GAGVDEPNAHVQ
+69 GAGVDEPNAKVQ
-81 LYNGAKTEP
+81 LYKGAKTEP
-90 NAIAT
+90 NANAT
-95 SVELVE
+95 EVELVE
-101 GLVATSQNCW
+101 GLIVKSQNCW

-116 DFGAINNLLNKF
+116 DFGAINNLFQKF

-135 KTFMWPKNFWYKIY
+135 KTFMWPKSFWYKVY

-158 LGIAP
+158 LGVAP

-171 EHKFEHCDVLVAGSG
+171 EHKYEYCDVLIAGSG

-197 KNGASVILAED
+197 KNGARVILAED
-208 KPRFGGSLLTD
+208 KSRFGGSLLVD
-219 EVTIGNKKGKD
+219 EVTIGNKKGKE
-230 WAEETISKLKTMPNV
+230 WADEAISQLKSMPNV

-255 YYDHNMMVMIERTKD
+255 YYDHNMMVMFERTRD
-270 HIENPTEFTPRQ
+270 HIENPNKFTPRQ
-282 RLWYIR
+282 KLWYIR
-288 AKEVI
+288 AKEIVI
-293 VSTGSIERPI
+293 STGSLERPLI
-303 VFGNNDRP
+303 FGNNDRP
-311 GIMLASAAKE
+311 GILLSSAAKE
-321 YMKVYGV
+321 YLKVYGV
-328 LVGKKPII
+328 LVGRKPII

-342 AYETAIEFKKNKID
+342 AYDTAIEFKKNGIN
-356 PLIVDVRTNSESSVI
+356 PLVVDTRTNSDSSVI
-371 KEAKDLNINI
+371 SEAKNLNIDI
-381 KFSHGIIN
+381 KFSHGIAN
-389 SKGYLRVNSAT
+389 TKGHLKVNSAT
-400 IGKLSS
+400 IGKFNS
-406 DKSGYENLENVP
+406 DKSSYENLEEVS

-432 HLSSQSGNKLKFDN
+432 HLSSQSGNKLKFN
-446 KIDAFVPDKSHQ
+446 ETIDAFIPSQSRQ
-458 KESTVGSASG
+458 KESTIGSANGS
-468 TFTLKKSLEDGF
+468 FTLKQALEDGF
-480 NKGYELSN
+480 NKGFELSN
-488 KITGRNAKSTTP
+488 KITNKNSKSTAP
-500 TSNERNYNQHD
+500 TSNERSYGEHD

-520 NKNYKRCVDFQ
+520 NKHYKRFVDFQ
-531 NDVYVSDIE
+531 NDVAVSDIE
-540 LALREG
+540 LAVREG

-566 RTSNLNGLQL
+566 KTSNLNGLQL
-576 VSNIEKKIVPEVG
+576 VSNIEGKIVPEVG
-589 HTTFRPPYTPVTIG
+589 HTTFRPPYTAVTIG
-603 AIVGREVG
+603 TIVGREVG

-639 VRPRYYKQDNETLIE
+639 LRPRYYKQDNESLEE
-654 AAKREAINVRKNV
+654 AAKREANNVRKNV
-667 GICDVTSLG
+667 GVCDVTSLG
-676 KIDIKGPDCAEFLN
+676 KIDIKGPDTAEFLN
-690 RVYTNAWMKLPV
+690 RIYTNAWMKLPV

-748 YYLQVVWPELSV
+748 YYLQVVWPELNV

-775 GPNSRNLLSKLFP
+775 GPNSRELLSKLFP
-788 EIDVSDTAIPFM
+788 ETNILNEALPFM
-800 GYKEA
+800 GYKES
-805 DLFGVPAR
+805 DLFDVPAR

-823 AYEINVESGYGIFM
+823 AYEINVESSYGTFM
-837 WEKIMELGKEMNIEP
+837 WEKIIEFGQEMNIEP

-867 VAGSEIDGRVIPSDL
+867 VAGSELDGRTIPYDV

-897 RSLQREAFL
+897 RSLTREAFL
-906 NPNREKIVGV
+906 NPKREKVVGV
-916 VPLDKKSM
+916 IPLDKKTT
-924 IPEGSHLVSNSNASL
+924 IPEGSHLVKDGNASS
-939 PNPKLGHISAS
+939 PNPKLGHVSAS

-959 FSLAILKDGKKK
+959 FSLAIIQDGKNR
-971 IGEKLYAVSPLKNK
+971 IGEKLYAVSPLNNK
-985 NIEVEIV
+985 NIAVEIV

>member
-1 MRNYNFFMSQNF
+1 MSQTY
-13 RLDKGGYINRNKKI
+13 RLNNVGYINRDKKI
-27 SFKFNGKKYFGYEGD
+27 SFKFNGKKYFGYKGD

-47 LLANGIHLVGR
+47 LLANGVHLVGR

-69 GAGVDEPNAHVQ
+69 GAGVDEPNAKVQ
-81 LYNGAKTEP
+81 LYYKGANTEP
-90 NAIAT
+90 NANAT
-95 SVELVE
+95 EVELVE
-101 GLVATSQNCW
+101 GLIARSQNCW

-135 KTFMWPKNFWYKIY
+135 KTFMWPKSFWYKIY

-163 LKPDPDRY
+163 LKPDPDKY
-171 EHKFEHCDVLVAGSG
+171 EHKYEYCDVLVAGSG
-186 PSGLASALAAA
+186 PSGLSSALSAA
-197 KNGASVILAED
+197 KNGARVILAED
-208 KPRFGGSLLTD
+208 KVRFGGSLLTD
-219 EVTIGNKKGKD
+219 EVTIGNKKGKE
-230 WAEETISKLKTMPNV
+230 WADEIISQLKSMPNV

-255 YYDHNMMVMIERTKD
+255 YYDHNMMVMCERTKD
-270 HIENPTEFTPRQ
+270 HIENPSEFTPRQ
-282 RLWYIR
+282 KLWYIR

-293 VSTGSIERPI
+293 ISTGSIERPLT
-303 VFGNNDRP
+303 FGNNDRP
-311 GIMLASAAKE
+311 GIILASAARE

-342 AYETAIEFKKNKID
+342 AYDTAIDFKKNGID
-356 PLIVDVRTNSESSVI
+356 PIIIDTREDSQSSVAN
-371 KEAKDLNINI
+371 EAKSLNISI
-381 KFSHGIIN
+381 KFSHGVVN
-389 SKGYLRVNSAT
+389 TKGYLRLNSAT
-400 IGKLSS
+400 IGKFNS
-406 DKSGYENLENVP
+406 DKSGYEKLENIS

-432 HLSSQSGNKLKFDN
+432 HLASQSGNKLKFN
-446 KIDAFVPDKSHQ
+446 ETLDAFIPNQSKQ
-458 KESTVGSASG
+458 NENTIGSAKGS
-468 TFTLKKSLEDGF
+468 FTLKESLEDGF
-480 NKGYELSN
+480 KKGFELSN
-488 KITGRNAKSTTP
+488 KITGKNEKSITP
-500 TSNERNYNQHD
+500 TSNEKNYGQHD

-520 NKNYKRCVDFQ
+520 NKHYKRFVDFQ
-531 NDVYVSDIE
+531 NDVAVSDIE
-540 LALREG
+540 LAVREG
-546 FRSIEHVKRYTT
+546 FKSIEHVKRYTT

-566 RTSNLNGLQL
+566 KTSNLNGLQL
-576 VSNIEKKIVPEVG
+576 VSDIEKKIIPEVG
-589 HTTFRPPYTPVTIG
+589 HTTFRPPYTPITIG

-611 KHYRPTRKSPMHEW
+611 KHYRPTRKSPIHEW

-639 VRPRYYKQDNETLIE
+639 LRPRYYKKGNENLLE
-654 AAKREAINVRKNV
+654 ASTREARNVRKNV
-667 GICDVTSLG
+667 GVCDVTSLG
-676 KIDIKGPDCAEFLN
+676 KIDIKGADSAEFLN
-690 RVYTNAWMKLPV
+690 RVYTNAWMKLPI
-702 GKARYGV
+702 GKGRYGV

-732 MTTTTAQAVNV
+732 MTTTTAQAANV
-743 LAHLE
+743 LSHLE
-748 YYLQVVWPELSV
+748 YYLQVVWPELDV
-760 NVLSTTEQWAGAALA
+760 NVVSTTEQWAGAALA
-775 GPNSRNLLSKLFP
+775 GPNSRKLLGKLFKN
-788 EIDVSDTAIPFM
+788 IDVSNEGIQFM
-800 GYKEA
+800 GYKES

-823 AYEINVESGYGIFM
+823 AYEINVESDYGIFM
-837 WEKIMELGKEMNIEP
+837 WKKIIELGKEMNIEP

-867 VAGSEIDGRVIPSDL
+867 VAGSEIDGRVISSDL

-897 RSLQREAFL
+897 RSLFREAFV

-916 VPLDKKSM
+916 IPIDKKTM
-924 IPEGSHLVSNSNASL
+924 IPEGSHLVNDGNATL
-939 PNPKLGHISAS
+939 PNPKLGHVSAS

-959 FSLAILKDGKKK
+959 FSLAILQDGKNK
-971 IGEKLYAVSPLKNK
+971 IGKKLYAVSPLKNK
-985 NIEVEIV
+985 NIPVEII

>member
-1 MRNYNFFMSQNF
+1 MSQKY
-13 RLDKGGYINRNKKI
+13 RLDNIGYINRDKKI
-27 SFKFNGKKYFGYEGD
+27 SFTFNGKKYFGYEGD

-58 SFKYHRPRGFV
+58 SFKYHRPRGFF
-69 GAGVDEPNAHVQ
+69 GAGVDEPNAKVQ
-81 LYNGAKTEP
+81 LYKGAKTEP
-90 NAIAT
+90 NANAT
-95 SVELVE
+95 EVELVE
-101 GLVATSQNCW
+101 GLIVKSQNCW

-116 DFGAINNLLNKF
+116 DFGEINNLFQKF

-135 KTFMWPKNFWYKIY
+135 KTFMWPKSFWYKVY

-158 LGIAP
+158 LGVAP

-171 EHKFEHCDVLVAGSG
+171 EHKYEYCDVLIAGSG

-197 KNGASVILAED
+197 KNGARVILAED
-208 KPRFGGSLLTD
+208 KSRFGGSLLVD
-219 EVTIGNKKGKD
+219 EVTIGNKKGKE
-230 WAEETISKLKTMPNV
+230 WADEAISQLKSMPNV

-255 YYDHNMMVMIERTKD
+255 YYDHNMMVMFEKTRD
-270 HIENPTEFTPRQ
+270 HIENPNKFTPRQ
-282 RLWYIR
+282 KLWYIR
-288 AKEVI
+288 AKEIVI
-293 VSTGSIERPI
+293 STGSLERPLI
-303 VFGNNDRP
+303 FGNNDRP
-311 GIMLASAAKE
+311 GILLSSAAKE
-321 YMKVYGV
+321 YLKVYGV
-328 LVGKKPII
+328 LVGRKPII

-342 AYETAIEFKKNKID
+342 AYDTAIEFKKNGIN
-356 PLIVDVRTNSESSVI
+356 PLVVDTRTNSDSSVI
-371 KEAKDLNINI
+371 SEAKNLNIDI
-381 KFSHGIIN
+381 KFFHGIAN
-389 SKGYLRVNSAT
+389 TKGHLKVNSAT
-400 IGKLSS
+400 IGKFNS
-406 DKSGYENLENVP
+406 DKSSYENLEEVS

-432 HLSSQSGNKLKFDN
+432 HLSSQSGNKLKFN
-446 KIDAFVPDKSHQ
+446 ETIDAFIPSQSRQ
-458 KESTVGSASG
+458 KESTIGSANGS
-468 TFTLKKSLEDGF
+468 FTLKQALEDGF
-480 NKGYELSN
+480 NKGFELSN
-488 KITGRNAKSTTP
+488 KITNKNSKSTAP
-500 TSNERNYNQHD
+500 TSNERSYGEHD

-520 NKNYKRCVDFQ
+520 NKHYKRFVDFQ
-531 NDVYVSDIE
+531 NDVAVSDIE
-540 LALREG
+540 LAVREG

-566 RTSNLNGLQL
+566 KTSNLNGLQL
-576 VSNIEKKIVPEVG
+576 VSNIEGKIVPEVG
-589 HTTFRPPYTPVTIG
+589 HTTFRPPYTAVTIG
-603 AIVGREVG
+603 TIVGREVG

-639 VRPRYYKQDNETLIE
+639 LRPRYYKQDNESLEE
-654 AAKREAINVRKNV
+654 AAKREANNVRKNV
-667 GICDVTSLG
+667 GVCDVTSLG
-676 KIDIKGPDCAEFLN
+676 KIDIKGPDTAEFLN
-690 RVYTNAWMKLPV
+690 RIYTNAWMKLPV

-748 YYLQVVWPELSV
+748 YYLQVVWPELNV

-775 GPNSRNLLSKLFP
+775 GPNSRELLSKLFP
-788 EIDVSDTAIPFM
+788 ETNILNEALPFM
-800 GYKEA
+800 GYKES

-823 AYEINVESGYGIFM
+823 AYEINVESSYGTFM
-837 WEKIMELGKEMNIEP
+837 WEKIIEFGQEMNIEP

-867 VAGSEIDGRVIPSDL
+867 VAGSELDGRTIPYDV

-897 RSLQREAFL
+897 RSLTREAFL
-906 NPNREKIVGV
+906 NPKREKVVGV
-916 VPLDKKSM
+916 IPLDKKTT
-924 IPEGSHLVSNSNASL
+924 IPEGSHLVKDGNASS
-939 PNPKLGHISAS
+939 PNPKLGHVSAS

-959 FSLAILKDGKKK
+959 FSLAIIQDGKNR
-971 IGEKLYAVSPLKNK
+971 IGEKLYAVSPLNNK
-985 NIEVEIV
+985 NIAVEIV